1 MKISQEFANQIF
13 LEARTANGFLDTP
26 IPLSLLEEIYN
37 LAKMGPTS
45 MNTQPARYIFLTTPE
60 SKQFLS
66 PILKPGNVDK
76 VNSAPVTVVVAID
89 TQFYDH
95 MPDIWHI
102 PDAKQLFMS
111 NPELASQ
118 TGIRNGT
125 LGGAYFMIAARALG
139 LDCGPISGVDLNEV
153 DKALFPDGK
162 WKTNFLINL
171 GYIDQSKTYPRNPR
185 LPFNKACKIL

>member
-1 MKISQEFANQIF
+1 MKISQDLANQIF
-13 LEARTANGFLDTP
+13 LKARTANGFLDTP
-26 IPLSLLEEIYN
+26 IPLSLLEEVYN

-60 SKQFLS
+60 SKQFLL

-95 MPDIWHI
+95 MQDLWHV
-102 PDAKQLFMS
+102 PDAKQLFIS
-111 NPELASQ
+111 NPELANQ
-118 TGIRNGT
+118 TAIRNGT

-139 LDCGPISGVDLNEV
+139 LDCGPISGVDLNAV
-153 DKALFPDGK
+153 DKVLFPDGK
-162 WKTNFLINL
+162 LKSNFLINL

-185 LPFNKACKIL
+185 LPFDKACKIL

>member
-1 MKISQEFANQIF
+1 MKISQELANQIF
-13 LEARTANGFLDTP
+13 LKARTANGFLDTP

-66 PILKPGNVDK
+66 PILKPSNVDK

-95 MPDIWHI
+95 MPDIWHV

-111 NPELASQ
+111 NPELANQ
-118 TGIRNGT
+118 TGVRNGT

-139 LDCGPISGVDLNEV
+139 LDCGPISGVDLSEV

>member
-1 MKISQEFANQIF
+1 MKISQELANQIF
-13 LEARTANGFLDTP
+13 LKARTANGFLDTP

-95 MPDIWHI
+95 MPDIWHV

-111 NPELASQ
+111 NPELANQ
-118 TGIRNGT
+118 TGVRNGT

>member
-1 MKISQEFANQIF
+1 MKISQELANQIF
-13 LEARTANGFLDTP
+13 LEARTANGFLDIP

-95 MPDIWHI
+95 MPDIWHV

-111 NPELASQ
+111 NPELANQ

-139 LDCGPISGVDLNEV
+139 LDCGPISGVDLHEV

-185 LPFNKACKIL
+185 LPFNEACKIL

>member
-95 MPDIWHI
+95 MPDIWHV

-118 TGIRNGT
+118 TAIRNGT

>member
-1 MKISQEFANQIF
+1 
-13 LEARTANGFLDTP
+13 
-26 IPLSLLEEIYN
+26 
-37 LAKMGPTS
+37 MGPTS

-60 SKQFLS
+60 SKKFLS

-76 VNSAPVTVVVAID
+76 VKSAPVTVVVAID

-95 MPDIWHI
+95 MPDIWHV
-102 PDAKQLFMS
+102 PDATQIFAN
-111 NPELASQ
+111 NPELAIQ
-118 TGIRNGT
+118 TANRNGT

-139 LDCGPISGVDLNEV
+139 LDCGPISGVDLNKV
-153 DKALFPDGK
+153 DQALFPDGK

-171 GYIDQSKTYPRNPR
+171 GYIDQSKNYPRNPR

>member
-13 LEARTANGFLDTP
+13 LEARTANCFLDTP

>member
-1 MKISQEFANQIF
+1 
-13 LEARTANGFLDTP
+13 
-26 IPLSLLEEIYN
+26 
-37 LAKMGPTS
+37 MGPTS

-95 MPDIWHI
+95 MPDIWHV

-111 NPELASQ
+111 NPELANQ
-118 TGIRNGT
+118 TGVRNGT

-139 LDCGPISGVDLNEV
+139 LDCGPISGVDLSEV

>member
-1 MKISQEFANQIF
+1 MKISQELANQIF
-13 LEARTANGFLDTP
+13 LKARTANGFLDTP
-26 IPLSLLEEIYN
+26 IPLSLLEEIYS

-95 MPDIWHI
+95 MPDIWHV

-111 NPELASQ
+111 NPELANQ
-118 TGIRNGT
+118 TGVRNGT

-139 LDCGPISGVDLNEV
+139 LDCGPISGVDLHEV